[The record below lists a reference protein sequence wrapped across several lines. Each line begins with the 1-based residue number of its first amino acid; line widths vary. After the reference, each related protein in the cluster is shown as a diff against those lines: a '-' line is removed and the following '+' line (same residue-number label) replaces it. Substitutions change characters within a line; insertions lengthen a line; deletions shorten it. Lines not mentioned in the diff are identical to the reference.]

1 MLTIQKK
8 KQQQQAGKTKKR
20 RMLKAIS
27 GIWYALQSHSDKEWH
42 ILGHVEGAA
51 KVFR

>member
-8 KQQQQAGKTKKR
+8 SNNNKPAKQKKR